1 MKYTDFIDHIQRQVS
16 ELAVGASALRNQ
28 GGSGLIKSARGYFK
42 ALNIDLYGAAK
53 DATAFLILLDNDTT
67 ALQSVFPT
75 GAQHWGAARKAMN
88 LFLRDACYNRYL
100 SSHYGL
106 GRIEQWLE
114 VPLDKD
120 VATGLID
127 DLQAGTYS
135 MPSGFR
141 VPNWT
146 KIKALTATA
155 SAGFQSMAQT
165 YSNLLG
171 IARVH
176 VDLLYWR
183 K

>member
-1 MKYTDFIDHIQRQVS
+1 MKYTDFIDHIQRQIS

-28 GGSGLIKSARGYFK
+28 GGSGLIKAARAHFK
-42 ALNIDLYGAAK
+42 ATNIDLYGSAK
-53 DATAFLILLDNDTT
+53 DAAAFLKLLDNDTAT
-67 ALQSVFPT
+67 LQSIFPT

-88 LFLRDACYNRYL
+88 LFLRDACYNRFL

-106 GRIEQWLE
+106 ARIEQWLE

-120 VATGLID
+120 VATGLTD
-127 DLQAGTYS
+127 DLRRGTYS
-135 MPSGFR
+135 MPSGFSA
-141 VPNWT
+141 PNWT

-155 SAGFQSMAQT
+155 SADFQSMAQA

-171 IARVH
+171 ISRVH